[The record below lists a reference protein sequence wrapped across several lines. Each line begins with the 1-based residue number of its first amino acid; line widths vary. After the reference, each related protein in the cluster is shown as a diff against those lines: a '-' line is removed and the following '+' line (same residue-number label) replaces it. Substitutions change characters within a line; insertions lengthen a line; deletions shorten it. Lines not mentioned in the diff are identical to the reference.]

1 MPKNRTD
8 LVVQRAVVRHGF
20 SRDMADFPL
29 NDIQRALDYF
39 AKQPGMTPGTG
50 EGSGTIIPNTVG
62 AERTE
67 EAPEP
72 IVSVSIS

>member
-8 LVVQRAVVRHGF
+8 LVVQRVVVRHGF
-20 SRDMADFPL
+20 SRDMADFLL

-50 EGSGTIIPNTVG
+50 EGSGYHHT
-62 AERTE
+62 
-67 EAPEP
+67 
-72 IVSVSIS
+72 